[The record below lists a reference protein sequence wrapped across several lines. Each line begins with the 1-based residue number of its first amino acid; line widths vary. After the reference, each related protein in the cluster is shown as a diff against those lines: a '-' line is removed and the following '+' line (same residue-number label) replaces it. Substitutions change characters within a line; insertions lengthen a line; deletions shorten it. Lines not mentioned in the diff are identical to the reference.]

1 MLIKFMAEI
10 KTPKNFTN
18 LTAICSIDGR
28 FRGSTEN
35 LSKYFSEMAT
45 SRGRVKVEI
54 EYLIAFLK
62 EIKKR
67 LDRRKI
73 NRLRKI
79 YQNFSETDALTIW
92 KKDEEIN
99 HDTKAVEYF
108 LQGKLTKI
116 KLNKLIN
123 YLHFGLT
130 STDIDNTGLA
140 LSLKEFSQ
148 EIFLIKIK
156 DLIEKLKKLSR
167 EQKDLVMPART
178 HGQMAVPTTAG
189 KEWANFAN
197 RLEKQV
203 EKYKKIKL
211 GSKLTGAVGNYN
223 ALELAFPEI
232 DWIKFSEKFLRS
244 LQLENYPM
252 TTQVEPYDNKVEWIE
267 AIKRI
272 NLIVLA
278 LCQDVW
284 LYLALGYLTQRD
296 DKGHI
301 GSSTM
306 PQKINPIGFELAE
319 NYCSLAN
326 GIFEVMERRLP
337 ENRWQRDLTDKY
349 LLRDL
354 GQGLSMSVLSYEAVA
369 KALGTIGFN
378 KQLVEKELSEHWE
391 IIAEG
396 VQTLLRI
403 AQVNDPYGKLKEL
416 TRGKKVTQKDYQEFL
431 ENMDISIALRKKL
444 GLLSPTN
451 YIGLAKKLAEI
462 YQRK

>member
-1 MLIKFMAEI
+1 MAEI

-18 LTAICSIDGR
+18 LTAITSIDGR

-54 EYLIAFLK
+54 EYLVAFLN
-62 EIKKR
+62 EIKKP
-67 LDRRKI
+67 LDKDNI
-73 NRLRKI
+73 NILRKI
-79 YQNFSETDALTIW
+79 YQDFSETDALSIW

-130 STDIDNTGLA
+130 STDIDNIGLT

-148 EIFLIKIK
+148 EIFIKKIQ

-167 EQKDLVMPART
+167 EQNNLIMPART

-189 KEWANFAN
+189 KEWANFAS
-197 RLEKQV
+197 RLEKQL
-203 EKYKKIKL
+203 ENYNNIKL

-223 ALELAFPEI
+223 ALKLAFPKI
-232 DWIKFSEKFLRS
+232 NWIKFSEKFLKS
-244 LQLENYPM
+244 FQLENYPM
-252 TTQVEPYDNKVEWIE
+252 TTQVEPYDNKIEWIE

-272 NLIVLA
+272 NLIIIA

-284 LYLALGYLTQRD
+284 HYLALGYLSQRD
-296 DKGHI
+296 EKGHI

-306 PQKINPIGFELAE
+306 PQKINPIGFEMAE

-326 GIFEVMERRLP
+326 GIFEVIERRLP

-354 GQGLSMSVLSYEAVA
+354 GQALSMSVLSYESVA
-369 KALGTIGFN
+369 KALETIGFN

-396 VQTLLRI
+396 VQTLLRT
-403 AQVNDPYGKLKEL
+403 AEVTDPYGKLKEL

-431 ENMDISIALRKKL
+431 EKMDIPITLRKKL
-444 GLLSPTN
+444 EQLSPIN
-451 YIGLAKKLAEI
+451 YIGLAKKLAET